1 MSPILLAASTL
12 GDKIDSAFAAFDL
25 WVFHFFGSMQCGFL
39 TAVAK
44 IFTTFGD
51 EAFVIPMAVLG
62 VVLCFFKKTRKYGF
76 ALIFAIAIG
85 TIVTNVV
92 VKPMALRIRPYN
104 TLQAN
109 ADYWKWYLGAG
120 MLSESDYSFP
130 SGHTTAAFEIG
141 ISMFLV
147 FMSEKKKKIAWIF
160 PCIAV
165 FTMCSRVYLMVHY
178 ATDVLCGLVVGSL
191 AGVMAFFLSKLVC
204 KLFEKV
210 KFLDAIDVDRLFKK
224 CDKEDKHPYIWNKIV
239 ICVAVAAF
247 FCGAFIPSLTEGGA
261 EAERCAYD
269 EEYDCQNEPKSDL
282 EKYPVIDGQKYC
294 KIHHKEY
301 AADLIYSEDGVI
313 TALPE
318 LPEGEAW
325 QEGEVDGF
333 LKTETDAKVK
343 LEWNET
349 EVKLTV
355 ESEKAQDIKIGIS
368 GGEQQT
374 VSFEK
379 GETKE
384 VVLTR

>member
-25 WVFHFFGSMQCGFL
+25 WVFHLFGSIQCGFF
-39 TAVAK
+39 TALAK
-44 IFTTFGD
+44 IFTSFGD

-210 KFLDAIDVDRLFKK
+210 KFLDAIDCDKLFKK
-224 CDKEDKHPYIWNKIV
+224 FEKEDKPPYKWNKAV

-247 FCGAFIPSLTEGGA
+247 FCISFIPSLAEGGT

-269 EEYDCQNEPKSDL
+269 EEYDCQNEPKTDL
-282 EKYPVIDGQKYC
+282 EKYPVIDGVKYC

-301 AADLIYSEDGVI
+301 AAKLIKSESGVI
-313 TALPE
+313 EVFPE

-379 GETKE
+379 GETKD